1 LVDLLSLLNMIDVWF
16 QLHANVVLAEDVL
29 DYSVLFAEIADA
41 YFEKEL
47 FADSSKPIYEL
58 LGGDP
63 AVCSSSLLRVFTV
76 KNLLDEQHLYS
87 HANGCM
93 HAKYR

>member
-1 LVDLLSLLNMIDVWF
+1 MMDVMF

-47 FADSSKPIYEL
+47 FAEAKPIYEL

-63 AVCSSSLLRVFTV
+63 AVRFFASSVDLCS
-76 KNLLDEQHLYS
+76 KM
-87 HANGCM
+87 C
-93 HAKYR
+93 